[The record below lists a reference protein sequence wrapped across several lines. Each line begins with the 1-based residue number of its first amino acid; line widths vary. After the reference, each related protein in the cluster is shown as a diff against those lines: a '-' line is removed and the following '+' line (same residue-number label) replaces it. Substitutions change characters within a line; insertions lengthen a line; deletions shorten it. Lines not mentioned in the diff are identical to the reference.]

1 MGLSLPGA
9 HWGRPWPLLKEPAG
23 GRGRASPGQ
32 PSTLRSTGRLLRVQS
47 CVLPSKKETSQIGLW
62 ELTELT
68 ELTDSELTELTASA
82 PPLQEGRSLIRAAV
96 VQLNPRQRR
105 PSERAYRA

>member
-9 HWGRPWPLLKEPAG
+9 HWVSPWPLLKEPG
-23 GRGRASPGQ
+23 WRPRQSEPRAAIHRPEHWQIAASA
-32 PSTLRSTGRLLRVQS
+32 SY
-47 CVLPSKKETSQIGLW
+47 VLPSTKETSQIGPW
-62 ELTELT
+62 ELT
-68 ELTDSELTELTASA
+68 ELTELTASA
-82 PPLQEGRSLIRAAV
+82 PPLQEGRSLSGTAV